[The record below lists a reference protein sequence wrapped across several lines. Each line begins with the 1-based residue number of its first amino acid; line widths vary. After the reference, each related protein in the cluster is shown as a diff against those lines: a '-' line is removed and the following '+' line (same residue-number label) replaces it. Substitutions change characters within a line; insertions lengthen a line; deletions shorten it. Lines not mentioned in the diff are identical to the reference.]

1 MYVYYAGPASAKIR
15 STVTNQRS
23 CSGQAHTPS
32 LPDEPT
38 VHCSLY
44 SETAKLQTTA
54 VVEVIIS
61 FQTILL
67 YVYIKWQIE

>member
-38 VHCSLY
+38 VFYPLCSK
-44 SETAKLQTTA
+44 TAKL
-54 VVEVIIS
+54 VEVIS
-61 FQTILL
+61 FQISNHIIITLTL
-67 YVYIKWQIE
+67 V